1 MAARCTA
8 TCVSLAAVLL
18 GSACNGSGEGL
29 DANGRPLGEGGAP
42 DGELIAD
49 FASIQAHVFT
59 PVCTQCHAGAAA
71 PMGLRLDAANSYG
84 SLVGVASGQVPGILR
99 VRPGDP
105 AGSYLVQKLEGRA
118 AVGARMPL
126 GLPALPDATIRV
138 IRQWISDGAQR
149 AASADAV
156 VFKVS
161 TASATAYEIAVE
173 LSRPVDVALVND
185 TTVRL
190 ERLRAHGVEVDPMT
204 TRVGISQHDP
214 RLLLLQPRQRLAPG
228 RYRVHLRGSDGG
240 ALADW
245 NGTRLDGDG
254 DGIAGGDGVVELHL
268 GSAQ

>member
-1 MAARCTA
+1 MTARSTTTWA
-8 TCVSLAAVLL
+8 SLVAMLL
-18 GSACNGSGEGL
+18 GSACDGSGEGL

-42 DGELIAD
+42 QGELTAD

-84 SLVGVASGQVPGILR
+84 SLVGVASGQVPGMLR

-118 AVGARMPL
+118 AVGARMPF

-138 IRQWISDGAQR
+138 IRQWISDGAQP
-149 AASADAV
+149 AASAETPLFA
-156 VFKVS
+156 VS
-161 TASATAYEIAVE
+161 TAAAMPHEVAIE
-173 LSRPVDVALVND
+173 LSRSLDAALVND

-190 ERLRAHGVEVDPMT
+190 ERLRGDGVEVDVVAA
-204 TRVGISQHDP
+204 RVTVSRHNP
-214 RLLLLQPRQRLAPG
+214 RLLLLQPRQPLAPG
-228 RYRVHLRGSDGG
+228 RYRVQLRGNDGG

-254 DGIAGGDGVVELHL
+254 DGIAGGDGVVELRV
-268 GSAQ
+268 GSGQ